1 MVEINQGKKHY
12 IRIGEIS
19 PGFVETEVSIADKHC
34 TTPKSSILNFLLFQ
48 LFEVAMGEEKGRLAM
63 EALKDKGEIMS
74 AEDVAW
80 QVEHV
85 LSCPKHIQV
94 GEIVVRPAQQKQQ

>member
-1 MVEINQGKKHY
+1 
-12 IRIGEIS
+12 
-19 PGFVETEVSIADKHC
+19 
-34 TTPKSSILNFLLFQ
+34 
-48 LFEVAMGEEKGRLAM
+48 MGEEKGRLAM